1 MRRMDSF
8 SALIRITQG
17 RHSHGRSTLF
27 WRVEQLVHTEIGIST
42 PKFPYVDRLGPTGLS
57 G

>member
-1 MRRMDSF
+1 MDSF